1 MFTFFLLGF
10 CNKSIKLPYMLVFTE
25 VEKRHNDAE
34 IAHLQRHLLQS
45 NGALPKCEI
54 DLAYDVTNAAGSQVT
69 ADFTIFN
76 HRELDSHW
84 QLVYKYKSNNDI
96 RLANASGAT
105 ILSNGSVNGDMVRLV
120 DQFSFNSSGI
130 AAGGSYTFSV
140 VSDIGSS
147 GTSGPSLLIQS
158 VNVNGLKCSQVT
170 PSAGN
175 QMGYQD
181 CASALSFFSTFS
193 GGSQASVSAANACRA
208 TFCCGFILSSLSPSP
223 RPAPP
228 PPQAEPAPEASPP
241 RNETTPPSV
250 ETTTKQPKNSSSGP
264 NHIPSTSPVPEGP
277 SRLIAPTPETSP
289 LLPIISGNNNGFN
302 VSGTGAGNLTNPSNS
317 TSAPQ
322 PGGHSSDTALL
333 AGISVAAVCLLGGLA
348 AAVIVL
354 RRRRQAAQRVRD
366 GEKIDHQPNAGG
378 GSPSGH
384 NTRQSVHSD
393 WRSWNRRGT
402 LTGSFLGGGIWPP
415 GRKSKSPSS
424 GTSSRDPGGSSESQ
438 QQQQQEMQ
446 EDSSDFST
454 CSLPALPPSDETH
467 QDVTI
472 YEQLGS
478 GAFGTVYKGD
488 WAGQKVAVKVLQT
501 ACATSSKELD
511 SFRQEVAVLSRLRHP
526 NIIAFLAA
534 CTVPPDICIIEE
546 LAEGGSLHAAI
557 HGTRHSR
564 KRQPFCISRLVAVA
578 IDISEAMVY
587 LHPRIVHRD
596 LKSQNVLLDA
606 EGRAKVCDFG
616 IAKFKDRTFVS
627 TINGQAGTPAYM
639 APELFDGGQ
648 VTEKVDVYSFAI
660 LMWEMLT
667 GNVPWG
673 NVPSPMQIIYYVG
686 VLQQRPTMPEGCPEA
701 LRKLIERC
709 WSELPSDRP
718 EFREILDTLKS
729 IKAESE
735 RDGTGNWAHVVDS
748 SIEGSDGESG
758 EPRLLTDAYIERSNR
773 TAVAPGAS
781 THSSF
786 NTQALHSYASE
797 ASAETTNGDRSAIT
811 AR

>member
-1 MFTFFLLGF
+1 MQSIENLLLF
-10 CNKSIKLPYMLVFTE
+10 VFTD
-25 VEKRHNDAE
+25 VEKRHSDAE

-45 NGALPKCEI
+45 NGAVPKCEI
-54 DLAYDVTNAAGSQVT
+54 DLSYDVTSITASQVT

-84 QLVYKYKSNNDI
+84 QLVYKYKSSSI
-96 RLANASGAT
+96 IHLSSASGAT
-105 ILSNGSVNGDMVRLV
+105 VLSNGSVNQDMVRLV
-120 DQFSFNSSGI
+120 DQFSFNSTGI

-140 VSDIGSS
+140 DSNVGNS
-147 GTSGPSLLIQS
+147 GGTGTSLLIQS

-170 PSAGN
+170 PTAGAL
-175 QMGYQD
+175 MGYQD
-181 CASALSFFSTFS
+181 CASALSFFSAFS

-208 TFCCGFILSSLSPSP
+208 TFCCGFILSSISPSP
-223 RPAPP
+223 NNSPVPS
-228 PPQAEPAPEASPP
+228 PQPEPAAILLPAH
-241 RNETTPPSV
+241 NATTPPST
-250 ETTTKQPKNSSSGP
+250 EAAAQQSKDSPGPESSP
-264 NHIPSTSPVPEGP
+264 APYPLPTSPSSPPPAPE
-277 SRLIAPTPETSP
+277 LSP
-289 LLPIISGNNNGFN
+289 LLPIVAGSGNGFN
-302 VSGTGAGNLTNPSNS
+302 ISATGSGTLVNS
-317 TSAPQ
+317 TNSTTTAPQ
-322 PGGHSSDTALL
+322 SGGHSSDTALL
-333 AGISVAAVCLLGGLA
+333 AGISVAAVFLIGGLA
-348 AAVIVL
+348 AAVIIL

-366 GEKIDHQPNAGG
+366 GDKADYPSNLGGG

-384 NTRQSVHSD
+384 TTRQSVHSD

-402 LTGSFLGGGIWPP
+402 LTGSFLGGAMWP
-415 GRKSKSPSS
+415 GRNAKSPTS
-424 GTSSRDPGGSSESQ
+424 GTPSREPSGSHGSPHEEQ
-438 QQQQQEMQ
+438 Q
-446 EDSSDFST
+446 DTSDFSS
-454 CSLPALPPSDETH
+454 CSLPALPPSDDTH

-488 WAGQKVAVKVLQT
+488 WGGQRVAVKVLQT
-501 ACATSSKELD
+501 ACASSSKELD

-557 HGTRHSR
+557 HGTRHAR
-564 KRQPFCISRLVAVA
+564 KSQPFCISRLVSVA

-596 LKSQNVLLDA
+596 LKSQNVLLDG

-686 VLQQRPTMPEGCPEA
+686 VLQQRPPVPEGCPEA
-701 LRKLIERC
+701 LKILIEKC
-709 WSELPSDRP
+709 WAELPSERP
-718 EFREILDTLKS
+718 EFREILDTLKK
-729 IKAESE
+729 IRADSE
-735 RDGTGNWAHVVDS
+735 RDGTASWAYVAES
-748 SIEGSDGESG
+748 SVEGSDGESG
-758 EPRLLTDAYIERSNR
+758 QPRLLTDAYIDRSNR
-773 TAVAPGAS
+773 IAGVTGVS
-781 THSSF
+781 TNSSF

-797 ASAETTNGDRSAIT
+797 ASARTTEGERTAVSA
-811 AR
+811 R